1 MFKAA
6 LVEVALVNFLLAY
19 IVQVTMATAVGWGA
33 VCISGTCLLQA
44 YVLETLWY
52 RQLLERLWQRL
63 RKERSLSE
71 HRRISKALE
80 TDTSWPPLVD
90 AHGQ

>member
-19 IVQVTMATAVGWGA
+19 IVQVTMATAVGCGA
-33 VCISGTCLLQA
+33 TYTAGTSLLQA
-44 YVLETLWY
+44 YVLEMLWY
-52 RQLLERLWQRL
+52 RRLLERLWQKL
-63 RKERSLSE
+63 RKEQSQSE

-80 TDTSWPPLVD
+80 TDSSWPPLVD